1 MNVDET
7 RLPNHF
13 FFNIPEGELL
23 GFSLRISLSQ
33 FRLRRSSPQIL
44 IQDDERTRT
53 ERKMHKPHGPC
64 AQYLV
69 EMVLCHRSNKVSFQ
83 RVKKIVFSNILVKAI
98 ITAS

>member
-13 FFNIPEGELL
+13 FLIFPRENYLVSRC
-23 GFSLRISLSQ
+23 GFPCPS
-33 FRLRRSSPQIL
+33 FRPRRSSPQTL